1 MKLLMRV
8 LALAVFILLLG
19 GALYIGFEAKR
30 NIDASFNYTKLFK
43 IDTCLGS
50 YINCTSA
57 ALENMYRSTQH
68 LLIGIVELFMAA
80 ILLILAFTW
89 ISAYV
94 RVELDLGARG
104 Y

>member
-19 GALYIGFEAKR
+19 CAIYIGCEAKK
-30 NIDASFNYTKLFK
+30 NLDNSFNYTKLFK
-43 IDTCLGS
+43 IDTCLGN

-57 ALENMYRSTQH
+57 TLENMYRSTQH
-68 LLIGIVELFMAA
+68 LLIGIVELFVAA

-94 RVELDLGARG
+94 RVELDLSARG